1 MYIACN
7 KTWLHGVQ
15 PGTTNSNIM
24 TDTQNILFEMLSSI
38 TNEEYLQENVSFE
51 DVVAEAVD
59 TLQQYVNFEDVDT
72 IFTGMNENVTRT
84 LTQYVEENDI
94 DVEVTSFYPNVSKWA
109 EEDEIDYNQAWKE
122 GFTWRNNQLFT
133 TAGDDEVHLTVRVG
147 DAGASGQALLEQSRQ
162 KGVDALDLNL
172 DHLIDRDA
180 VYGNG
185 DTTANASA

>member
-1 MYIACN
+1 
-7 KTWLHGVQ
+7 
-15 PGTTNSNIM
+15 M
-24 TDTQNILFEMLSSI
+24 TETQNILFEMLSSI
-38 TNEEYLQENVSFE
+38 TNEKYLQEDVSFE
-51 DVVAEAVD
+51 DVVAEAVE
-59 TLQQYVNFEDVDT
+59 TLQQYVDLENVDT

-84 LTQYVEENDI
+84 LTEHVEENNI

-109 EEDEIDYNQAWKE
+109 EEDGIDYNQAWKE

-172 DHLIDRDA
+172 DHLINRDA
-180 VYGNG
+180 VYGEGSN
-185 DTTANASA
+185 TTKAPA